1 MSQTIRQQIAQ
12 KQAELAEL
20 ERQALLA
27 EKVETFQTFRD
38 LYKANPTFH
47 KIISV
52 RDNIVEK
59 TLFYREQH
67 PEYIDGDWYEV
78 IKIHGQEKDN
88 TEIFDRD
95 CPFRPELIT
104 EPYDLLLATETDEV
118 AKEILEKSK
127 VKALS
132 GYTAFVEKQNAP
144 SPPSKPFV
152 VPDVSKKGKKGK

>member
-1 MSQTIRQQIAQ
+1 MSQSIRQQIAQ

-27 EKVETFQTFRD
+27 DKVETFQTFRD

-104 EPYDLLLATETDEV
+104 EPYDLLLATETDPV
-118 AKEILEKSK
+118 AKEILEKSR

-144 SPPSKPFV
+144 SPPYIPIV
-152 VPDVSKKGKKGK
+152 VEEKKGKKSKK